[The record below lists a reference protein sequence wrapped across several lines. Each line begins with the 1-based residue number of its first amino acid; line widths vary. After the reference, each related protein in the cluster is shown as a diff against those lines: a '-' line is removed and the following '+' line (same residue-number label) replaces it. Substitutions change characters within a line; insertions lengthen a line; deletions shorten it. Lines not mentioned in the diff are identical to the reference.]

1 MKNLYGGK
9 IVEKDIIENLYSL
22 ELVDWFK
29 NEITKITDQSFGNYI
44 LYYVLFEKKWVSVE
58 SLISVGFP
66 AFRNKIVYAL
76 NTLMEIFNSEEC
88 TKYIEDSIIAAWDNA
103 PMEQDMEYLES
114 FYQVNLD
121 KALSII
127 KNHIDQDVNVDFDL
141 HSFDINSKKNYHNI
155 KTKVIE
161 ILGGYKYTENF
172 EDAVDLLMLYFE
184 KRPDLIMD
192 FYFVLS
198 ERLLYD
204 KYSYRDKYNHEMRL
218 LDRVWCYTE
227 EGKNYNNSILYLQ
240 IAEYALKTE
249 ISFTEEIR
257 NSRSVNF
264 VSAATPLTLRER
276 KFAVLMDRFKADH
289 TIFPEP
295 CPGLVEIVEHGQ
307 LDDHDV
313 VMRTLHQYF
322 DQYDLSTIDAVVLGC
337 THFVF
342 YRDYFRELLP
352 DTAEIIDGN
361 EGTVRHLGVVLESLG
376 KLAPED
382 TEGDI
387 KLANSDTS
395 VRIAQLAQSLLNR

>member
-1 MKNLYGGK
+1 MASTAPIGVFDSGLGG
-9 IVEKDIIENLYSL
+9 
-22 ELVDWFK
+22 
-29 NEITKITDQSFGNYI
+29 
-44 LYYVLFEKKWVSVE
+44 
-58 SLISVGFP
+58 ISV
-66 AFRNKIVYAL
+66 AR
-76 NTLMEIFNSEEC
+76 EIRRDMPNEHVLYFG
-88 TKYIEDSIIAAWDNA
+88 DSANA
-103 PMEQDMEYLES
+103 PYGTKSPEQVRELSDVIVKRFVEQGVKAVVIACNTATSAAANELRDTYDIPIIGME
-114 FYQVNLD
+114 
-121 KALSII
+121 
-127 KNHIDQDVNVDFDL
+127 
-141 HSFDINSKKNYHNI
+141 
-155 KTKVIE
+155 
-161 ILGGYKYTENF
+161 
-172 EDAVDLLMLYFE
+172 
-184 KRPDLIMD
+184 P
-192 FYFVLS
+192 
-198 ERLLYD
+198 
-204 KYSYRDKYNHEMRL
+204 
-218 LDRVWCYTE
+218 
-227 EGKNYNNSILYLQ
+227 
-240 IAEYALKTE
+240 ALKVACDRGHGNRQRV
-249 ISFTEEIR
+249 I
-257 NSRSVNF
+257 V
-264 VSAATPLTLRER
+264 AATPLTLRER

-361 EGTVRHLGVVLESLG
+361 EGTVRHLGMVLESLG